1 MTVQQR
7 NHVLASGSGP
17 ATLFFC
23 HGFGCDQR
31 MWRLMAPAFAG
42 RFRTVAFDLV
52 GAGQSDLS
60 AYEPKK
66 YSSLQ
71 GHADDVLEIIRE
83 FGQGP
88 CVLVGH
94 SLGAT
99 IGLLADL
106 SLPGQIAAHAMIC
119 PSPSFINEGDYVGG
133 FERHEIEALLAAMDS
148 NYLAWAGTIAP
159 ALMGAPGQPA
169 LSAELAS
176 SLCRMDPDIARR
188 LAREAFLGDHRAAL
202 ARLQTPALVLQCRQD
217 AFVPLAVGEYMQRV
231 MPRAQLRIIDNVGHC
246 PHLSSPAL
254 TAEAINAF
262 LALQPF
268 AAPAGGPPLVQA
280 QPQPQPQPPES
291 ETAATGQPS
300 FQPLP
305 QPPAAPEAPAGQGL
319 PQALLD
325 EAACA
330 LAQTADGGVFLRVN
344 ATLCD
349 WLGYRAGE
357 LLRKR
362 TLQDLLTPGA
372 RLFYQSHSVPLL
384 HLKGSVAE
392 VRLDMLCKDGRTL
405 PMLLNARRHHS
416 QGVAVHELALFIA
429 QDRDRYEQALIVS
442 RNQLQAMVEH
452 ATELETQAQERAHFA
467 EQMVGIV
474 SHDLR
479 NPVSAIL
486 MSAALLEREALTA
499 RQSDILRRI
508 LTVGQRASRLITD
521 LLDLTQ
527 ARLGSG
533 LAVAPAPIDLHATV
547 AEAVQELAQ
556 AYPERLLRHVPQG
569 AGACV
574 ADADRLAQLVVNLV
588 SNALAYGAAQA
599 PVVVT
604 SRIEA
609 DAFSIAVAND
619 GEPIAPET
627 LRRLFTLMVRG
638 GGATPADHGIGLG
651 LFIVSEIAK
660 AHGGTASVVSTRE
673 AGTVF
678 SVTLPRTGPPAPPEA
693 AQKPG

>member
-7 NHVLASGSGP
+7 HHVLASGSGP

-23 HGFGCDQR
+23 HGFGCDQH

-52 GAGQSDLS
+52 GAGLSDLA
-60 AYEPKK
+60 AYEPEK

-106 SLPGQIAAHAMIC
+106 TLPGQIAAHAMIC

-148 NYLAWAGTIAP
+148 NYLAWASTIAP
-159 ALMGAPGQPA
+159 ALMGASEQPA

-176 SLCRMDPDIARR
+176 SLCRMDPDIARQ
-188 LAREAFLGDHRAAL
+188 LARVTFLADHRAKL

-217 AFVPLAVGEYMQRV
+217 AFVPPAVGPYMQRV

-268 AAPAGGPPLVQA
+268 AAPAGGRPLVQA
-280 QPQPQPQPPES
+280 QAQGQPQPPES
-291 ETAATGQPS
+291 EPATTGQPS
-300 FQPLP
+300 LQPLP
-305 QPPAAPEAPAGQGL
+305 QAPAGQGL
-319 PQALLD
+319 PPAQQALLD

-330 LAQTADGGVFLRVN
+330 LAQTADDGVFLHVN
-344 ATLCD
+344 AALCD
-349 WLGYRAGE
+349 WLGYRPGE
-357 LLRKR
+357 LLGQR
-362 TLQDLLTPGA
+362 TLQDLLTPGS

-392 VRLDMLCKDGRTL
+392 VRLDMLRKDGRTL

-429 QDRDRYEQALIVS
+429 QDRDRYEQALIAS
-442 RNQLQAMVEH
+442 RHQLQTMVEH
-452 ATELETQAQERAHFA
+452 ATELETQARERALFA

-486 MSAALLEREALTA
+486 MSATLLEREALNA
-499 RQSDILRRI
+499 RQAEILQRI
-508 LTVGQRASRLITD
+508 LKVGQRASRLITD
-521 LLDLTQ
+521 LLDITQ

-556 AYPERLLRHVPQG
+556 AYPERLLRHVRQG

-588 SNALAYGAAQA
+588 SNALAYGATQA

-609 DAFSIAVAND
+609 DSFSIAVAND

-627 LRRLFTLMVRG
+627 LPRLFTLMVRG
-638 GGATPADHGIGLG
+638 GGTTPANHGIGLG

-660 AHGGTASVVSTRE
+660 AHGGTASVASTRE
-673 AGTVF
+673 GGTVF

-693 AQKPG
+693 AQNPS